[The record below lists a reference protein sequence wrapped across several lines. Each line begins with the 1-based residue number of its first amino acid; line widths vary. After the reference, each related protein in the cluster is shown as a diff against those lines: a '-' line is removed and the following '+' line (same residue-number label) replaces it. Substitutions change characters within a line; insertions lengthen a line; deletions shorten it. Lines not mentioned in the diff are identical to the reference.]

1 MPKYYCN
8 YCNFRTIRIKKYN
21 DHLLYNHRSDEKK
34 IILTLSS
41 CFYIIK
47 KNKYNL
53 DKYKY
58 WISNMLDNINNFN
71 IVIYTNEESKYIFD
85 NYKNNKKIKIIIK
98 EYDDFYNY
106 KYKDNWIENQK
117 KNKSLNFIDW
127 KVQLIWAE
135 KISFVKNT
143 IDNLYFDTEYYAWC
157 DIGYFRW
164 ENSLPAYE
172 VRKWPNNYKLNNINK
187 NLIYYTD
194 TKKLTQKQ
202 KEFQKN
208 KIKCTNNLGIRIKPI
223 KDSFIAGGFFLIN
236 KTNINWWFDTFYKKI
251 KFYFDNNFLIKD
263 DQIIINDCYYSNP
276 DKFHL
281 IKEKFKTYQ
290 SGFAFSTYLL

>member
-1 MPKYYCN
+1 MPKFYCN
-8 YCNFRTIRIKKYN
+8 YCNFKTIRINKFHS
-21 DHLLYNHRSDEKK
+21 HLINNHQNIEKE

-71 IVIYTNEESKYIFD
+71 IVIYTNESSKYLFD
-85 NYKNNKKIKIIIK
+85 KYKNNKKIKIVIK
-98 EYDDFYNY
+98 ELEEFYNY
-106 KYKDNWIENQK
+106 KYKENWINNQK
-117 KNKSLNFIDW
+117 VNNLLNFIDW

-143 IDNLYFDTEYYAWC
+143 IDNLYFDTEYYGWC
-157 DIGYFRW
+157 DIGYFRC
-164 ENSLPAYE
+164 ENTIPLYQI
-172 VRKWPNNYKLNNINK
+172 KIWPNNDKLKNLNK

-194 TKKLTQKQ
+194 TKTSSTDERNKLKS
-202 KEFQKN
+202 
-208 KIKCTNNLGIRIKPI
+208 KIKKDHLGKRTNYFHN
-223 KDSFIAGGFFLIN
+223 SFIAGGFFLIN
-236 KTNINWWFDTFYKKI
+236 KENINWWFNTFYNKLDL
-251 KFYFDNNFLIKD
+251 YFKNNFIVKD
-263 DQIIINDCYYSNP
+263 DQVIILDCYYNNP
-276 DKFHL
+276 DRFHL

-290 SGFAFSTYLL
+290 SGFAFSTYLI